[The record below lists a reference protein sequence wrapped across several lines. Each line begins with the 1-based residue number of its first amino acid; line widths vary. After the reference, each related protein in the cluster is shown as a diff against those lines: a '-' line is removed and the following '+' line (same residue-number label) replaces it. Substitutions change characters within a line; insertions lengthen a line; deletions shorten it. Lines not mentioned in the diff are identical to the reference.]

1 VAQVTSI
8 VRDRGREI
16 GIVAILVMSVALLS
30 APTAFGAGDPI
41 ASGTFSFKQSGGFK
55 HQLKKNHVK
64 LTPKKFSIKAGSSL
78 DPITGAGSVRLGKIT
93 FKKGNKKVVY
103 SSAKA
108 TLGANGGTGNIKGS
122 TGKVF
127 SLKGGKVARN
137 GFGATISGV
146 KVKLLKGAA
155 KKINRKLGLHSLHKG
170 SAGSLGVTE
179 QPQTVQIVSGTAYVD
194 VPLSDLG
201 GSTAGTSVT
210 GKLDAHCIN
219 PVGGAAPIAPAT
231 LTLFPPSPPS
241 PPNTAARFTFP
252 VAGGTISP
260 AGNDGVLQQ
269 QGGVHLANT
278 LGGAG
283 CPPAGS
289 TTLDQKDFA
298 VNLALLNIQ
307 ADVVF
312 GGTIPGN
319 FLGGPGDKG
328 IAIGQVI
335 DPAGVTVSANPTTH
349 TITVDGGTIKNNAA
363 AAQTLNTLFPRKAS
377 EPASRDFADGDTFGR
392 PSVTVTV
399 R

>member
-8 VRDRGREI
+8 VRDRGRAI
-16 GIVAILVMSVALLS
+16 GIVAILVTSVALLS

-41 ASGTFSFKQSGGFK
+41 ASGTFSFKLSSGFK
-55 HQLKKNHVK
+55 HQLKINHVK
-64 LTPKKFSIKAGSSL
+64 LKPKAFSIKAGSSV
-78 DPITGAGSVRLGKIT
+78 DPITGAGTVRLGKIT
-93 FKKGNKKVVY
+93 FQKGNKKVVY
-103 SSAKA
+103 SSVKA

-127 SLKGGKVARN
+127 SLKGGTVARN

-194 VPLSDLG
+194 VPASDLSDK
-201 GSTAGTSVT
+201 TSLT
-210 GKLDAHCIN
+210 GKLSAHCIN
-219 PVGGAAPIAPAT
+219 PGNGASAIAPAT
-231 LTLFPPSPPS
+231 LTLGPPSPPA
-241 PPNTAARFTFP
+241 PPGTLARFKFP

-260 AGNDGVLQQ
+260 AGNDGVIQQ

-278 LGGAG
+278 LGGIG

-289 TTLDQKDFA
+289 TTIDQKDFG

-349 TITVDGGTIKNNAA
+349 TITVDGGTIKNNAT
-363 AAQTLNTLFPRKAS
+363 AAQTLNALFPRTTS
-377 EPASRDFADGDTFGR
+377 DPGDDFANGDRFGR
-392 PSVTVTV
+392 ATVTVTV